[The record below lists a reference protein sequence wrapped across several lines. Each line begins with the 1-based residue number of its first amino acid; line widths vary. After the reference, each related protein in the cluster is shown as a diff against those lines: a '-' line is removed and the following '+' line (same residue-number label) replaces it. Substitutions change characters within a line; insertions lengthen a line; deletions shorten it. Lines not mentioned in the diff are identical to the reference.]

1 MQVKFTVDTVGSM
14 QRYFTVDDT
23 NAQYFQL
30 VYEKITEA
38 KRSVEGTVTNME
50 ENLKRTTGLF

>member
-1 MQVKFTVDTVGSM
+1 M